1 MSDDAPRKFFVL
13 RFADGFG
20 CAWRAVPFVLGR
32 RRLRRLAVL
41 PFLICLVIYIVLF
54 AVAIAVA
61 GDVADMMVG
70 EATTWWLSVLRAAVV
85 TTGLVLFVIVAAFTY
100 TVTCFVLAGPLYEW
114 LSAAVEREV
123 TGQVSEEPFSIRA
136 MLGDMARGVTYA
148 LLLLFIELWV
158 LLFGLVFVPVT
169 TALAFAGSAVLLSME
184 YMEYP
189 MERRRMGLR
198 ARFAFARRH
207 FWEVLGLGLPILLG
221 LLIPFVG
228 PLSLPVGVVGGTL
241 LFLQVNGPGEVRQ
254 D

>member
-1 MSDDAPRKFFVL
+1 ML

-41 PFLICLVIYIVLF
+41 PFLICLLVYIILF

-61 GDVADMMVG
+61 GNVADMVVG
-70 EATTWWLSVLRAAVV
+70 EATTWWQSALRAVV
-85 TTGLVLFVIVAAFTY
+85 MATELVLFVIVAAFTY
-100 TVTCFVLAGPLYEW
+100 TVTCFVVAGPLYEW

-136 MLGDMARGVTYA
+136 MLGDLVRGVTYA

-158 LLFGLVFVPVT
+158 LLFGLIFAPVT
-169 TALAFAGSAVLLSME
+169 IVLALAGSAVLLSME

-189 MERRRMGLR
+189 MERRRMRLR
-198 ARFAFARRH
+198 ARFAFTRRH
-207 FWEVLGLGLPILLG
+207 FWEVLGLGLPILFG
-221 LLIPFVG
+221 LLVPFVG
-228 PLSLPVGVVGGTL
+228 ALSLPVGVVGGTL
-241 LFLQVNGPGEVRQ
+241 LFLQVTGDERH
-254 D
+254 